1 MDEKEI
7 IKNLYREMYY
17 GMIKK
22 DRSILERVLD
32 DSFVLVHMTAMRQAK
47 EAFITAIESGTLN
60 YYSENPV
67 NIEVTITGNTASL
80 IGQSEVSAAVFG
92 GGRHTWRLE
101 QDIELTKRDG
111 KWRMT
116 RSVAGMF

>member
-7 IKNLYREMYY
+7 IKNLYREMYH

-47 EAFITAIESGTLN
+47 EAFITSIESGTLN

-111 KWRMT
+111 KWGIT
-116 RSVAGMF
+116 RSVAGTF